1 MIMKRLLTVLVPA
14 LVIVAGAH
22 ATGGVVPPDG
32 GDTMIDITTDVDTSQ
47 IQQVSVIGGGNATS
61 ESSSTATGGSA
72 ESSSGAVSSSGANIN
87 TTSISN
93 YETRTPPLNVFP
105 PYLPYW
111 THGGWGTVK
120 AYFPNGPNSD
130 DQVYERTFNPGDP
143 KDMKE
148 LKSVLQSLSYE
159 SPLHMLGGILNG
171 VGAALGKADNFHHG
185 RGFEIANALVRARRP
200 KGKPLLVFIDS
211 NVDRNLLKKAG
222 YAYVG
227 KVSLEGKVDRNWDQV
242 YDAAVA
248 ETLPWD
254 VDILLIAG
262 GMKGVTIGSNLSFPG
277 AAGAYSQANYSVSLF
292 GSVSSGITE
301 GKGKALVSAEGYRF
315 SPGLVNRRR
324 IPQSFYDRI
333 SATAKVIPSPQKRA
347 EPSARSTRK
356 VSRSTR
362 KQQFPGVQVSQELY
376 EMAGFDEHQMV
387 DYVSVR

>member
-1 MIMKRLLTVLVPA
+1 MKRLVAVLVGV
-14 LVIVAGAH
+14 LVVVSGGY
-22 ATGGVVPPDG
+22 ATGNVVPPDD
-32 GDTMIDITTDVDTSQ
+32 GDTMIDIVTDVDNTQ
-47 IQQVSVIGGGNATS
+47 IQNVSLIGGGNATS
-61 ESSSTATGGSA
+61 ESSSVATGGDAQSA
-72 ESSSGAVSSSGANIN
+72 SNSTSSSGASIE

-93 YETRTPPLNVFP
+93 YETRTQPLSVFP

-130 DQVYERTFNPGDP
+130 DQVYERAFNPSDP

-159 SPLHMLGGILNG
+159 SPIHMLGGILNG
-171 VGAALGKADNFHHG
+171 VGVVFGGADNFHRG

-211 NVDRNLLKKAG
+211 NVDKNLLKKAG

-248 ETLPWD
+248 ESLPWD
-254 VDILLIAG
+254 VDILLISG
-262 GMKGVTIGSNLSFPG
+262 GMKGVTVGSNLSFPG
-277 AAGAYSQANYSVSLF
+277 ASGGYSQVNHSVSLF
-292 GSVSSGITE
+292 GSISSGITE

-315 SPGLVNRRR
+315 SPTLVNRRR

-333 SATAKVIPSPQKRA
+333 NATVRARPRPKQRVEQPKR
-347 EPSARSTRK
+347 E
-356 VSRSTR
+356 VSRTPT
-362 KQQFPGVQVSQELY
+362 KNGFQGVQVSRELY
-376 EMAGFDEHQMV
+376 DMAGFDDRHKV
-387 DYVSVR
+387 DYVTVR